1 MVLPTSVCSGQIA
14 ALIANKLNDQ
24 LQHEYESTRFLLIF
38 QKTDVPFSNSAKLQ
52 GKVSRFVALPH
63 TEGCGASGGDSESIF
78 SRTLIGY
85 LLHPTVKVREMKES
99 DTRGNVLKSC
109 LACGSA

>member
-1 MVLPTSVCSGQIA
+1 MA
-14 ALIANKLNDQ
+14 A
-24 LQHEYESTRFLLIF
+24 R
-38 QKTDVPFSNSAKLQ
+38 PPLQ

-85 LLHPTVKVREMKES
+85 LAHPLVKVNYMLHYKPTHVHIVHTHRCE
-99 DTRGNVLKSC
+99 G
-109 LACGSA
+109 